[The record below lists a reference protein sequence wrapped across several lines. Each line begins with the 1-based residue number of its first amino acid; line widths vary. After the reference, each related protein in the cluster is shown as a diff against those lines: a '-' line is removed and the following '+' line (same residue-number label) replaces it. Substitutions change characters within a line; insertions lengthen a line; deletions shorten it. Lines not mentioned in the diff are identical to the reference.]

1 MLGRAAR
8 LDVRASHVAAHG
20 PDSRPASTPHHRQLP
35 RIEQHRAGPAVD
47 PGAAGLDRA
56 RLPRAPRAVRA
67 RRPRPHNAPAR
78 RHRHGVPSAVDRHGR
93 GNDPL
98 IHTLG
103 PSPARV
109 WDQTAGPA
117 ACGWLPR
124 VSRLDVVELSRA
136 SRGRALDCSASHQ
149 TQALRQLPRVGAR
162 MARARSSDIARA
174 RKAVLSWPMTK
185 AIVLLSG
192 GVDSAVTLAIAKAL
206 DHELYALSFD
216 YGQRHAAEL
225 ACATRI
231 AGKARAIHTIVRIS
245 SFGGSALLGSGPVP
259 KGDGE
264 CIGIPPTYVP
274 ARNTIFLAYA
284 LALAEVLNARDIFIG
299 VNAVDYS
306 GYPDCRPEYLAAFSA
321 MANLATK
328 AGIEGHGPA
337 IHAPLID
344 MSKADIIVCGL
355 EC

>member
-1 MLGRAAR
+1 
-8 LDVRASHVAAHG
+8 
-20 PDSRPASTPHHRQLP
+20 
-35 RIEQHRAGPAVD
+35 
-47 PGAAGLDRA
+47 
-56 RLPRAPRAVRA
+56 
-67 RRPRPHNAPAR
+67 
-78 RHRHGVPSAVDRHGR
+78 
-93 GNDPL
+93 
-98 IHTLG
+98 
-103 PSPARV
+103 
-109 WDQTAGPA
+109 
-117 ACGWLPR
+117 
-124 VSRLDVVELSRA
+124 
-136 SRGRALDCSASHQ
+136 
-149 TQALRQLPRVGAR
+149 
-162 MARARSSDIARA
+162 
-174 RKAVLSWPMTK
+174 MTK

-337 IHAPLID
+337 IHAPLSD

-355 EC
+355 ECGVDFSMTCSCYDPTTAGACGHCDSCNIRLKGFAAVGMRDPIRYR